1 MASLLLIYNINP
13 WMKLKEQLR
22 VSTRERLVEKT
33 LEYNSPDKTL
43 VIITK
48 EVTAEIEMIEVVTE
62 MVEDIGVVEVVIMVE
77 NLIQGKGFK
86 MKGED
91 FKVVE
96 EAEDVVEVL
105 DKEVEMVGGMEDRE
119 ISVEETKVDEVVKE
133 DL

>member
-33 LEYNSPDKTL
+33 SEYNSPDKNL

-48 EVTAEIEMIEVVTE
+48 EVTAGIEMIEVVTE
-62 MVEDIGVVEVVIMVE
+62 MVGDIGEEEVVIMAE
-77 NLIQGKGFK
+77 NLIQGKGFR

-96 EAEDVVEVL
+96 EAEDVAEVL
-105 DKEVEMVGGMEDRE
+105 DKEVEMVGGMDRE

>member
-105 DKEVEMVGGMEDRE
+105 DKEVEMVGRLEDRE

>member
-1 MASLLLIYNINP
+1 
-13 WMKLKEQLR
+13 MKLKEQLR